1 MTAPS
6 ASAAAPIASPP
17 LLRRLPVGVW
27 AALAWAAGVA
37 STFLVLVHLPGES
50 PQDFRPGWGLPPSNL
65 LTLLMAAAFSF
76 GGSALLR
83 RRTLTGFALLV
94 VGAVLTAMVHNS
106 LAIEV
111 QNFLG
116 CDVALWFVAATR
128 PVRQLRVAAVLTGFA
143 VVGYGVLRLAKGW
156 NIGTSDE
163 LAVLLTAVVAVLLG
177 RSAQQARERAVELS
191 VHATEH
197 AVANERLRIAREL
210 HDMVAHTLGIVA
222 LQSGAA
228 RRVIATQPDRAR
240 DALGAVENASRE
252 TLAGLR
258 RMLVVLRAAEDPS
271 QGTQL
276 NPTPGLDDLDE
287 LAASTSAAGVRV
299 ELCREGERRPVASEV
314 DLAAYRI
321 VQESLTNVVRH
332 AGAEWCRVT
341 VGFGPEELTVEIA
354 DPGGGLQGTGAGARG
369 HHVPGYGLLGMRERV
384 DLLGGEFG
392 AGPRGEG
399 FAVTARLPLAP
410 ADSLA
415 AVGR

>member
-1 MTAPS
+1 MTALP
-6 ASAAAPIASPP
+6 ASAAAPLASPP

-65 LTLLMAAAFSF
+65 LTLLVAAACSF

-83 RRTLTGFALLV
+83 RRTSTGFTLLLA
-94 VGAVLTAMVHNS
+94 GAVLTAMVHNS

-116 CDVALWFVAATR
+116 CDVALWFVASTR
-128 PVRQLRVAAVLTGFA
+128 PVRQLRVAAGLTGFA

-163 LAVLLTAVVAVLLG
+163 LAVLLTAVVAVLFG

-191 VHATEH
+191 AHAAEH

-210 HDMVAHTLGIVA
+210 HDMVAHMLGIVA

-258 RMLVVLRAAEDPS
+258 RMLVVLRAAEDLSP
-271 QGTQL
+271 GAPLT
-276 NPTPGLDDLDE
+276 PTPGLDELDD
-287 LAASTSAAGVRV
+287 LAASTTAAGVRV
-299 ELCREGERRPVASEV
+299 ELRWEGERRPVAPEV

-332 AGAEWCRVT
+332 AGARSCEVT
-341 VGFGPEELTVEIA
+341 VAFEAEELTVEIT
-354 DPGGGLQGTGAGARG
+354 DPGGGPGGTGATPRG
-369 HHVPGYGLLGMRERV
+369 YHAPGYGLLGMRERV
-384 DLLGGEFG
+384 DLLGGEFR
-392 AGPRGEG
+392 AGPRGDG
-399 FAVTARLPLAP
+399 FAVAARLPLAP

-415 AVGR
+415 GVGR

>member
-1 MTAPS
+1 MTDVPV
-6 ASAAAPIASPP
+6 SAAAPNASQP
-17 LLRRLPVGVW
+17 LLRRVPIGAW
-27 AALAWAAGVA
+27 AVLAWVGGVA

-65 LTLLMAAAFSF
+65 LTLLMAAACTL

-83 RRTLTGFALLV
+83 RRTLTGFALLLL
-94 VGAVLTAMVHNS
+94 GAVLTAMVRNS

-116 CDVALWFVAATR
+116 CDVALWFVASTR
-128 PVRQLRVAAVLTGFA
+128 TVRRLRVAAALTGFA
-143 VVGYGVLRLAKGW
+143 VIGYGALRLAKGW

-163 LAVLLTAVVAVLLG
+163 LSVLLTAVVAILLG
-177 RSAQQARERAVELS
+177 RSAQQARERAAELS
-191 VHATEH
+191 AHAAEH

-228 RRVIATQPDRAR
+228 RRVITTQPDRAR

-271 QGTQL
+271 LGERL

-287 LAASTSAAGVRV
+287 LAASTTAAGVRV
-299 ELCREGERRPVASEV
+299 ELRWEGERRPVAAEV

-332 AGAEWCRVT
+332 AGVRSCRVT
-341 VGFGPEELTVEIA
+341 VGFDAEELTVEVT
-354 DPGGGLQGTGAGARG
+354 DPGGGPVGTGAASRG
-369 HHVPGYGLLGMRERV
+369 HHASGYGLLGMRERV
-384 DLLGGEFG
+384 ELLGGEFG

-399 FAVTARLPLAP
+399 FTVTARLPLAP

-415 AVGR
+415 GVGR